1 VLLVSQSLKQTELSE
16 KTMSELIS
24 LENIS
29 LKAADMVEEGRVH
42 KDLYSDPAI
51 YEEELD
57 KVFNSTWVYIGH
69 ESEVPEAGSFKT
81 SYIGR
86 HPVILSRD
94 RKKNTHVLLNRCRHR
109 GATVCEHR
117 KGKTKAFACP
127 YHGWGYGL
135 DGSLRGVPKLEEYDG
150 VLDKNEL
157 PLESLRHESYQGLVF
172 ATFKDDIEPL
182 EDFLGKA
189 KKWIDLFIKQGGGFP
204 LKVLGEH
211 RFNFPGNWKI
221 QLENTTDAYH
231 FPIVHKSFVSSLDDA
246 TADIFDFLD
255 GEGFVE
261 DLGNGHSVMVMIPE
275 LIDLEADLDQ
285 PIPAR
290 FEELAQALREE
301 GQSEEQIKRLV
312 RASHGTGFNL
322 NLFPNVSCSM
332 AFFRVLRP
340 VNVNET
346 EIQHVAL
353 GGEGAP
359 AVFNQKRMRLH
370 EHFQGP
376 MGFGTPDDGEAWE
389 RVQKGS
395 MAGQDGW
402 ILVNRGMGK
411 LFTTPDGNTAG
422 AVCSE
427 TGMRSAYQHYKKMMA
442 AGEEK

>member
-1 VLLVSQSLKQTELSE
+1 
-16 KTMSELIS
+16 MSELIE
-24 LENIS
+24 LKNIS

-42 KDLYSDPAI
+42 KALYSDPEI
-51 YEEELD
+51 FEEELD
-57 KVFNSTWVYIGH
+57 KVFLNTWVFIGH

-81 SYIGR
+81 AFVGR

-94 RKKNTHVLLNRCRHR
+94 RKMNLHVLLNRCRHR
-109 GATVCEHR
+109 GATVCEGR
-117 KGKTKAFACP
+117 KGKTKAFTCP

-135 DGSLRGVPKLEEYDG
+135 DGGLRAIPKPEEYEG
-150 VLDKNEL
+150 VIDKNDL

-172 ATFKDDIEPL
+172 ATFKRDIESL
-182 EDFLGKA
+182 EDFLGGA
-189 KKWIDLFIKQGGGFP
+189 KKWIDLFIKQGGGYP

-231 FPIVHKSFVSSLDDA
+231 FPIIHKSFISSLDDA

-255 GEGFVE
+255 GDGFVE
-261 DLGNGHSVMVMIPE
+261 DLGHGHSVMVMIPD
-275 LIDLEADLDQ
+275 LVDLEADLDQ
-285 PIPAR
+285 PIPER
-290 FEELAQALREE
+290 FEELAQALRDE
-301 GQSEEQIKRLV
+301 GQDEEQVKRLV
-312 RASHGTGFNL
+312 RAAHGTGFNL

-340 VNVNET
+340 VAVDLT
-346 EIQHVAL
+346 EIQHVAI

-359 AVFNQKRMRLH
+359 APFNRKRMRLH

-395 MAGQDGW
+395 MAGKDGW
-402 ILVNRGMGK
+402 ILVNRGMGNLHTSK
-411 LFTTPDGNTAG
+411 DGNVAG

-427 TGMRSAYQHYKKMMA
+427 TGMRGAYQKYKQMMA
-442 AGEEK
+442 AEGGK